1 MGERVE
7 EGDEGRK
14 TIFPGAP
21 IETAYLDSKFRPLVI
36 RALRHYQRM
45 LRDLA
50 SIDEVKE
57 KTDFLLDPFGYYLIQ
72 RANEVRTITQE
83 LTEKRGL
90 MDEEIKDEKYKATVQ
105 ESLAYFAAELKDK
118 RKKLEEGLGE
128 ENKEVIKGLLSKF
141 NEEIGREI
149 IRVNKL
155 MDKDFKTGS

>member
-83 LTEKRGL
+83 LTETRGL

-118 RKKLEEGLGE
+118 RKKLEEELKVEPSGNLMG
-128 ENKEVIKGLLSKF
+128 KF
-141 NEEIGREI
+141 R
-149 IRVNKL
+149 KL
-155 MDKDFKTGS
+155 TKISFHKF